1 LTERLRPSA
10 GQLVL
15 GLAFA
20 GLAVAWPLFSEWI
33 LGRFGVRALAATL
46 IGVGGLS
53 VRTARSA
60 LPAEL
65 ALGAFYLA
73 GLFAL
78 AALALASGER
88 VFLLLIPAWVC
99 AAIARIFAASLRGG
113 GSVIERVA
121 FMIQPHAPDFIRPY
135 CRRATVLY
143 GAVFAANALVIAALA
158 LFAPLAWWRAYA
170 GWIAWVGFAA
180 LSAAEFMVRKA
191 HFRIYDGGP
200 VDLLFERFFP
210 AERTEMGRRA
220 NAHKIQMRRSLGRPE
235 RGR

>member
-1 LTERLRPSA
+1 M
-10 GQLVL
+10 L

-20 GLAVAWPLFSEWI
+20 GLAVAWPLFAEWMVD
-33 LGRFGVRALAATL
+33 RFGVRALAATL
-46 IGVGGLS
+46 LGVSALS
-53 VRTARSA
+53 VRSARGA

-65 ALGAFYLA
+65 ALGTFYLA

-78 AALALASGER
+78 AALALATGER

-99 AAIARIFAASLRGG
+99 AAVARVFAASLHGG

-121 FMIQPHAPDFIRPY
+121 FMIQPHAPEFIRPY
-135 CRRATVLY
+135 CRRVTVLY
-143 GAVFAANALVIAALA
+143 GAVFAATAVAIAALA

-170 GWIAWVGFAA
+170 GWIAWLVFVGLFAV
-180 LSAAEFMVRKA
+180 EFVVRKA
-191 HFRIYDGGP
+191 HFRIYDDGP